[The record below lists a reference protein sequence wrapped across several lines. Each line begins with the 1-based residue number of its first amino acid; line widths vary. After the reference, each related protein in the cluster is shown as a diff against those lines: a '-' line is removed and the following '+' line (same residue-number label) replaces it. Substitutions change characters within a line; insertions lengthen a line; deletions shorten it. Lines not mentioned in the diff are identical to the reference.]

1 MCKDTKGKIAEAV
14 EELLCS
20 QPGGKVTVQQVME
33 LTQMNRQSFYYHYQ
47 DINDVLRRIVIKRF
61 CEPLKFDPQEAV
73 EKWCRRGLGLVK
85 EQKTLLRRISRELG
99 SDRMYDLAL
108 PVLRPQVERVLSER
122 SGQSKVQRDMAV
134 DAISYSLL
142 CTITGLV
149 LRKEPL
155 EVELAMEKLR
165 AVLVALGGNL

>member
-47 DINDVLRRIVIKRF
+47 DINDVLRRIVMRKF
-61 CEPLKFDPQEAV
+61 CDPLKFDPE
-73 EKWCRRGLGLVK
+73 ETPESWCRRGLTLVK
-85 EQKTLLRRISRELG
+85 EQKTLIRRISRELG
-99 SDRMYDLAL
+99 SDRMYGLVC
-108 PVLRPQVERVLSER
+108 PVLRPQVERLLPER
-122 SGQSKVQRDMAV
+122 PGQSKMQRDMAV
-134 DAISYSLL
+134 DAISYGLL

-149 LRKEPL
+149 LRKESL
-155 EVELAMEKLR
+155 EVEPAMEKLR
-165 AVLVALGGNL
+165 AVLMALGGDL